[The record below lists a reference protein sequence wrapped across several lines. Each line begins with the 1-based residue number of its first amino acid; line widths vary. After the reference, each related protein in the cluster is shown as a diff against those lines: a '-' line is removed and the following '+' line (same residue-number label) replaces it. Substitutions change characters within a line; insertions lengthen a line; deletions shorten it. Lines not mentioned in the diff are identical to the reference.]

1 MDLVFLFFS
10 LLMASKYYYLLLWNC
25 FVFLHFVVF
34 FAFCCVFCIWLCFL
48 CNKPVICLHDECGP
62 LTASL
67 GLLVVDVH
75 LRDNI

>member
-1 MDLVFLFFS
+1 MDLVFFLQFVNGFKI
-10 LLMASKYYYLLLWNC
+10 LL
-25 FVFLHFVVF
+25 FVFVELFCI
-34 FAFCCVFCIWLCFL
+34 FAFCCVFCILLCFL